1 MLYRTVHICKLFLLM
16 AIFVMMVL
24 SCTSGSLFNSSE
36 ANAPE
41 PVEST
46 NSNQVTENLESKR
59 PPIIEVA
66 GLIDFNQ
73 SPYRDLLH
81 TVPDK
86 GNPTFFAA
94 VPRMANRENEF
105 RMGHMLLAR
114 QAAMYREAGV
124 TAKFLT
130 QSNNRDM
137 GYREQVDVDIDKS
150 LVRSMVDK
158 IKITDHYQDVQGSYF
173 LGVLKDIQI
182 AGFNVQTEVVGTV
195 PQWFL
200 NPPSYEG
207 YIVAV
212 GTSGRHMFIAESFLQ
227 SDRQALAAIA
237 KQLDIEVKQ
246 KRDDLEK
253 EYQGSAYQQLNLQIT
268 DTTVHGFY
276 VIDRWVSRDGNT
288 HYSLAVCPVK

>member
-1 MLYRTVHICKLFLLM
+1 MLHKILHICKLFVP
-16 AIFVMMVL
+16 AIFFITILL
-24 SCTSGSLFNSSE
+24 SCTSGAFQAGSKTDAADS
-36 ANAPE
+36 
-41 PVEST
+41 VESS
-46 NSNQVTENLESKR
+46 NSNQVSENIESER
-59 PPIIEVA
+59 PPVIEVS

-73 SPYRDLLH
+73 SPYRNLLN

-94 VPRMANRENEF
+94 VPRMANRENEY

-114 QAAMYREAGV
+114 QAAMYREAAV
-124 TAKFLT
+124 SAKFLT

-150 LVRSMVDK
+150 LVRSVVDK
-158 IKITDHYQDVQGSYF
+158 IKITNHYQDAHGSYF
-173 LGVLKDIQI
+173 SGVLKNITI
-182 AGFNVQTEVVGTV
+182 SEFNVQTEVVGNV
-195 PQWFL
+195 PQWFID
-200 NPPSYEG
+200 PPSYEG
-207 YIVAV
+207 FIVAV

-237 KQLDIEVKQ
+237 KQLNIEVKH

-276 VIDRWVSRDGNT
+276 VIDRWVSKDGNT
-288 HYSLAVCPVK
+288 YYSLAVCPVK

>member
-1 MLYRTVHICKLFLLM
+1 MLYRILHICKLFALVT
-16 AIFVMMVL
+16 IFVMMML
-24 SCTSGSLFNSSE
+24 SCTSGSFLNSSE

-46 NSNQVTENLESKR
+46 NPNQVSESLEAER
-59 PPIIEVA
+59 PPVIEIS

-73 SPYRDLLH
+73 SPYRNLLN

-86 GNPTFFAA
+86 GDPTFFAA
-94 VPRMANRENEF
+94 VPRMANRDNEY

-114 QAAMYREAGV
+114 QAAMYREAAV
-124 TAKFLT
+124 SAKFLT

-150 LVRSMVDK
+150 LVGSMADK
-158 IKITDHYQDVQGSYF
+158 IKITGHYQDAHGSYF
-173 LGVLKDIQI
+173 SGVLKGITI
-182 AGFNVQTEVVGTV
+182 SGFNVETEVVGDV
-195 PQWFL
+195 PQWFID
-200 NPPSYEG
+200 PPSYEG
-207 YIVAV
+207 FIVAV

-237 KQLDIEVKQ
+237 KQLNIEVKH

>member
-1 MLYRTVHICKLFLLM
+1 MLFKPFHVCTLSGLIILFMTIL
-16 AIFVMMVL
+16 L
-24 SCTSGSLFNSSE
+24 SCTSGTFSAGSE
-36 ANAPE
+36 TNAAE

-46 NSNQVTENLESKR
+46 HSNQVPEGPKAER
-59 PPIIEVA
+59 PPVIEVS

-73 SPYRDLLH
+73 APYRNLLH

-94 VPRMANRENEF
+94 VPRMANRENEY

-114 QAAMYREAGV
+114 QAAMYREAAV
-124 TAKFLT
+124 SAKFLT

-137 GYREQVDVDIDKS
+137 GYREQVEVDIDKS

-158 IKITDHYQDVQGSYF
+158 IEITDHYQDAHGSYF
-173 LGVLKDIQI
+173 SGILKGIQI
-182 AGFNVQTEVVGTV
+182 SGFNVRTEVVGNV
-195 PQWFL
+195 PQWFVD
-200 NPPSYEG
+200 PPSYEG
-207 YIVAV
+207 FIVAV

-237 KQLDIEVKQ
+237 KQLEIEVKH

-253 EYQGSAYQQLNLQIT
+253 QYQGSAYQQLNLQIT
-268 DTTVHGFY
+268 DTTVRGFY
-276 VIDRWVSRDGNT
+276 VIDRWVSKDGNT
-288 HYSLAVCPVK
+288 YYSLAVCPVK